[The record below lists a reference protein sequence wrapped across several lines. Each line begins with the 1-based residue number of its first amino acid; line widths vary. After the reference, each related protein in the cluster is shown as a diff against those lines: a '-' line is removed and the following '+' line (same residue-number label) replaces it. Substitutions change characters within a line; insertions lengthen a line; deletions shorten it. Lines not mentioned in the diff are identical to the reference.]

1 MHIIADMITFLYS
14 TAQFLLYFGIF
25 YALLRYFKPDIKLF
39 GQFVI
44 GINVFAVWLYIA
56 GVFNQSVLWADA
68 SPKIF
73 LHGIVA
79 VIIYTV
85 LKLENDK

>member
-1 MHIIADMITFLYS
+1 MQIIADMITFLYS
-14 TAQFLLYFGIF
+14 TAQFLVFFGIF
-25 YALLRYFKPDIKLF
+25 YGLMRYFKPDVKLF
-39 GQFVI
+39 GKVVI

>member
-1 MHIIADMITFLYS
+1 MHIIVDMITFLYS
-14 TAQFLLYFGIF
+14 TAQFLLFFGIF
-25 YALLRYFKPDIKLF
+25 YAILHYLKPDIKLL
-39 GQFVI
+39 GQVVI

-56 GVFNQSVLWADA
+56 GVFNQSILWADA

-79 VIIYTV
+79 VIIYTI
-85 LKLENDK
+85 LKLDNEK